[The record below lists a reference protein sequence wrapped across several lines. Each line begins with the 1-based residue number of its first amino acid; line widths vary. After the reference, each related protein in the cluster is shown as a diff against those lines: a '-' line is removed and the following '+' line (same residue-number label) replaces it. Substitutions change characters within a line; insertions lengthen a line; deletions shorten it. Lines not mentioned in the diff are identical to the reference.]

1 MRYFILLFLAC
12 QFSFAQAFVQN
23 NKMSIQGV
31 ARDTDNVP
39 KTDEDLSLTFFL
51 YYYLNN
57 TIQFIVNETETV
69 STDDF
74 GVFNHT
80 IDIPKSAYDLIA
92 TYPVYVRVSEGGVTY
107 SDEKVLTAPYA
118 IYAHNGVPTG
128 SIVAFR
134 GTEEDVPEG
143 WVLCDGR
150 RFPDNAFHKKLVE
163 FLGDNQ
169 TPDLRG
175 QFLRGTGN
183 YFSDATKSGPSLNQF
198 QEDAF
203 TNHSHP
209 LDLNTFEAIPGF
221 PITGFHS
228 HQLKNTTW
236 HEGDGGVHYFMG
248 AKRNGANT
256 TAVSVLTGAFSFLL
270 PNTERVS
277 REGDHSH
284 TFEGE
289 TETVGWAE
297 TRPPNKGVNFI
308 IKI

>member
-1 MRYFILLFLAC
+1 MRYFILLFFAC
-12 QFSFAQAFVQN
+12 QFTFAQAFVQN

-39 KTDEDLSLTFFL
+39 KTDEDISLTFFL

-57 TIQFIVNETETV
+57 TIQFIINETETV

-80 IDIPKSAYDLIA
+80 LNIPKSAYDLIA

-118 IYAHNGVPTG
+118 IFAHNGVPTG

-134 GTEEDVPEG
+134 GTIEDVPEG
-143 WVLCDGR
+143 WILCDGR
-150 RFPDNAFHKKLVE
+150 SFPDNIFHKKLIE
-163 FLGDNQ
+163 FLGDNK

-183 YFSDATKSGPSLNQF
+183 YFSDSTKSGPSLNDV
-198 QEDAF
+198 QEDTF
-203 TNHSHP
+203 KNHNHP
-209 LDLNTFEAIPGF
+209 VNLTTIPNGV
-221 PITGFHS
+221 HS

-236 HEGDGGVHYFMG
+236 HEGDGGVNYFIG
-248 AKRNGANT
+248 SKRNGANNT
-256 TAVSVLTGAFSFLL
+256 NYTESAGFFTLFGIEI
-270 PNTERVS
+270 PNRV
-277 REGDHSH
+277 RFAGEHNH

-289 TETVGWAE
+289 TETVGSAE